1 MLALGAARAFVW
13 RREPRKCAR
22 DSMGPLRS
30 SNSDWNL
37 IHSAVTGS
45 SSAIVFRGQGTD
57 RKEKQEG
64 PVGVFSLT
72 GRPAP

>member
-1 MLALGAARAFVW
+1 MLALGQPRAFIW
-13 RREPRKCAR
+13 RREPWICAR
-22 DSMGPLRS
+22 DSMGSLRS

-37 IHSAVTGS
+37 IQSAVTGS
-45 SSAIVFRGQGTD
+45 SSALVFRGQGTD

-72 GRPAP
+72 GRPAL